1 MEGHFTLHIRGV
13 GHWTQQLYQLFENE
27 YKKQNEQSSG
37 ESNKVGA
44 SAVLNGLKATLKRNY
59 NSWTQSRRERKKQEQ
74 GESGLREF
82 AEYIQE
88 HEAEALQKRREERM
102 KKRESKLNQI
112 KSELECHKERP
123 ESFRK
128 HLTMR
133 NAKSVRYK
141 PERPAD
147 SKVDNQPGQN
157 GSNSRSLVLPEPL
170 EIFVDGPFG
179 SPSSNIYRAE
189 HAVLIGTGIGESDM
203 IVVVTT

>member
-1 MEGHFTLHIRGV
+1 M
-13 GHWTQQLYQLFENE
+13 
-27 YKKQNEQSSG
+27 
-37 ESNKVGA
+37 
-44 SAVLNGLKATLKRNY
+44 LNGLKATLKRNY

-74 GESGLREF
+74 GENGLREF

-112 KSELECHKERP
+112 KSELEDHQGKA

-141 PERPAD
+141 PE